1 LGNISN
7 SQKGRNLSGREMVEV
22 EGIEP
27 SSRDK
32 KTRISTHLA
41 CLLISR
47 LLSDRQDRKRVSKV
61 CFSPYS
67 PLLRVRLSLFSHT
80 SVTFQGKK

>member
-41 CLLISR
+41 CLLISPPS
-47 LLSDRQDRKRVSKV
+47 LRQA
-61 CFSPYS
+61 
-67 PLLRVRLSLFSHT
+67 
-80 SVTFQGKK
+80 G